1 MADKEMDNKIFEDFT
16 NEPRVSV
23 VKENVRRLVFS
34 QLEPIIQEKFSD
46 VGWIKS
52 NELGFVVGVGAD
64 NEGGVADVIAVIKVE
79 AKPYYYSEGKTRKTV
94 PFRDEFDELVDDYK
108 YKCEQ
113 KAIKKAKAENK

>member
-1 MADKEMDNKIFEDFT
+1 MADNEMDNKIFKDFT
-16 NEPRVSV
+16 DEPRVSV

-108 YKCEQ
+108 YLTNCS
-113 KAIKKAKAENK
+113 